1 MQYDYILTCECECLV
16 SFRKE
21 ADEECTDADAFR
33 IEKAFCEA
41 KGVSAYNVTCED
53 GIVYADVLLTFE
65 DYVEFECDR
74 KNYDCGVWD
83 ACVDYENEV
92 RAGGTDAFLD
102 ALWQPTPT
110 GYKMDV
116 ESIDSVKVY

>member
-1 MQYDYILTCECECLV
+1 MQYDYILACECECLV

-21 ADEECTDADAFR
+21 ADEECTDADAIR
-33 IEKAFCEA
+33 IEKAFCDA
-41 KGVSAYNVTCED
+41 KGVSASNVSCEN
-53 GIVYADVLLTFE
+53 GIVYADVYLKFD

-92 RAGGTDAFLD
+92 RAGGR
-102 ALWQPTPT
+102 TPFWT
-110 GYKMDV
+110 PFGSPLHMAIKWM
-116 ESIDSVKVY
+116 

>member
-1 MQYDYILTCECECLV
+1 MQYDYSLTCEAQVLV
-16 SFRKE
+16 SFCTTTG
-21 ADEECTDADAFR
+21 EECTDADAVR
-33 IEKAFCEA
+33 IEKALSDA
-41 KGVSAYNVTCED
+41 GVCATNVACED

-102 ALWQPTPT
+102 ALWAPSPT
-110 GYKMDV
+110 GYKLDV
-116 ESIDSVKVY
+116 ESIDTVRVY